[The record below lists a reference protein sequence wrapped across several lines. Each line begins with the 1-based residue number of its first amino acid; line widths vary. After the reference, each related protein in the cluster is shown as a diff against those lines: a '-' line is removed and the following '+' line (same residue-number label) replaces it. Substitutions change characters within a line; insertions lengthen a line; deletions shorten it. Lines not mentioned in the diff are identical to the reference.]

1 VAHER
6 FDAIVVGTGFGG
18 SVTAAKLVENGWD
31 VLVLE
36 RGRPHP
42 PGSFPRSPAEMAQA
56 LWDPG
61 AGRFGMFDVWF
72 FQDLDA
78 LVASGLGGGSLIY
91 ANVLQRTPPESF
103 AADERWPLAP
113 EALDEHYAAVE
124 DVLDPVAYP
133 YAASTP
139 KTAAFTAA
147 ATGGDGTLVPTP
159 LAISFGADPD
169 NPVPGEPLDA
179 PNLHGVPRST
189 CRLCGACDVGCDYG
203 AKNTLDLTYLSAI
216 AGAADIRTLCE
227 VRTIARRAGGGYEVG
242 WVRRD
247 GAGGESA
254 HRAGA
259 PHVVLCAGTLGTTR
273 LLLRNRASLP
283 GLSTRL
289 GDRFST
295 NGDLLT
301 FARATAAP
309 VDMSHGPVITT
320 TVRWQDG
327 EGLRQMQDGGVPSLG
342 PWLVHLLGAPGTLR
356 ANWRFL
362 AGGLLG
368 HRSFLL
374 RRVWHALRGDRDTNV
389 SAELARLFEGAS
401 PRVLPMLGMGRDR
414 PVARLRLDGDDL
426 ELAGFDEDRSPVFR
440 ELVDDARAIAARL
453 GGRFY
458 DPPLSHLITVHPL
471 GGCAMAASPTD
482 GVVDTWGRV
491 FGEPGLHVADGS
503 VLPGPTG
510 PNPSL
515 TIAALADRFA
525 TALAANGPP

>member
-1 VAHER
+1 MSKT

-18 SVTAAKLVENGWD
+18 SVTAAKLVGKGWN

-36 RGRPHP
+36 RGAAHP
-42 PGSFPRSPAEMAQA
+42 PGRFPRTPGDMARAFWSPRS
-56 LWDPG
+56 
-61 AGRFGMFDVWF
+61 GRFGMFDVWSF
-72 FQDLDA
+72 DA
-78 LVASGLGGGSLIY
+78 LGAVVASGLGGGSLIY
-91 ANVLQRTPPESF
+91 ANVLQRKPAATF
-103 AADERWPLAP
+103 AAGERWPLQP
-113 EALDEHYAAVE
+113 GELDEHYAAVE
-124 DVLDPVAYP
+124 DVLQPVEYP
-133 YAASTP
+133 YAATTP

-147 ATGGDGTLVPTP
+147 ATDAGGTMVPTP
-159 LAISFGADPD
+159 LAISFGAM
-169 NPVPGEPLDA
+169 PGQPLDA

-216 AGAADIRTLCE
+216 AQRADIRTLCE
-227 VRTIARRAGGGYEVG
+227 VKTIARRAGGYEVG

-254 HRAGA
+254 HCARA
-259 PHVVLCAGTLGTTR
+259 PHVVLCAGTLGTTH

-295 NGDLLT
+295 NGDVLT
-301 FARATAAP
+301 FARDTAAP
-309 VDMSHGPVITT
+309 VEMAHGPVITA

-327 EGLRQMQDGGVPSLG
+327 EALRQVQDGGVPALG
-342 PWLVHLLGAPGTLR
+342 PWLAHLLGAPGTLSR
-356 ANWRFL
+356 NWRFL
-362 AGGLLG
+362 AGLVLG
-368 HRSFLL
+368 HRRFVL
-374 RRVWHALRGDRDTNV
+374 RKAWQRLRGDRDTHV
-389 SAELARLFEGAS
+389 SDELARLFEGAS

-414 PVARLRLDGDDL
+414 TVSRLRLDGDDL
-426 ELAGFDEDRSPVFR
+426 ELVGFDEKLSPVFGA
-440 ELVDDARAIAARL
+440 LVGDTDRIAAEL

-458 DPPLSHLITVHPL
+458 DPPLSHLVTVHPL

-482 GVVDTWGRV
+482 GVVDAYGRV
-491 FGEPGLHVADGS
+491 FGEPGLLVADGS
-503 VLPGPTG
+503 VMPGPVG

-525 TALAANGPP
+525 TALAADGPP